1 MKRKKNAEYIVKF
14 HKSFCGNRWKSSVTQ
29 LAKNTICVCECVC
42 NLPLLSLSQIAL
54 KRWQQSVSAV
64 RHDFSELSPIVCVC
78 VDVCHLAT
86 RL

>member
-1 MKRKKNAEYIVKF
+1 MQKYIVKF
-14 HKSFCGNRWKSSVTQ
+14 HNSFCGNRWKSSVTQ
-29 LAKNTICVCECVC
+29 RAKNTICVCVCACGCVC